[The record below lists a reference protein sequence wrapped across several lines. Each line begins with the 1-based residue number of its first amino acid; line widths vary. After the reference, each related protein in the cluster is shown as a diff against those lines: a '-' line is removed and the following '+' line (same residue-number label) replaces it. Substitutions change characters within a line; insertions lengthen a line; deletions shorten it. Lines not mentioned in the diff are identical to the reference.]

1 MIDFKQVDLQ
11 GRNLEASVLV
21 TAMQML
27 KNCQD
32 NWDSPDR
39 EVKLREALNYNQSV
53 WSIFQAELSK
63 NDHPLP
69 LEIRQ
74 NILNL
79 SVFVDKK
86 IIEALAEPSAEKLNP
101 IIRINA
107 NIAAGLLGIS
117 VVEQETF
124 DSGRELEA
132 SILVR
137 CALMLKDCQDNWNA
151 PDINERLER
160 ALRYNQTIWSVLQAE
175 ISKPENPLPLEMKNN
190 LLNLSLFIDK
200 KIFEALADPAPDKLT
215 PIMSINANIAAGLL
229 GIPLEES

>member
-1 MIDFKQVDLQ
+1 MTDFKKEDLQ

-21 TAMQML
+21 TGMQML

-32 NWDSPDR
+32 NWDAPDR
-39 EVKLREALNYNQSV
+39 ETKLREALNYNQSI

-63 NDHPLP
+63 PDNSLP

-79 SVFVDKK
+79 SIFVDKK
-86 IIEALAEPSAEKLNP
+86 IIEALADPSKEKLNP

-107 NIAAGLLGIS
+107 NIAAGLLGIP

-137 CALMLKDCQDNWNA
+137 CALMLKDCQDNWSA

-160 ALRYNQTIWSVLQAE
+160 ALRYNQTIWTVLQTE

-200 KIFEALADPAPDKLT
+200 KIFEALAEPSPEKLT

-229 GIPLEES
+229 GIPLDES